1 MSDINTSNQL
11 LSNISD
17 DGLYSNLI
25 KQLNKD
31 FGLSGISYQF
41 KLNSNPKEL
50 GGQLQRVVYD
60 LITHN
65 FSDYLNLLYRVDIS
79 ENEIKKLDGSNIE
92 KLSENVS
99 RIILQRECKKV
110 WIRNKL

>member
-1 MSDINTSNQL
+1 MFNKTASVQL
-11 LSNISD
+11 LSEISD
-17 DGLYSNLI
+17 NGLYIQLI

-31 FGLSGISYQF
+31 FSLSGIDYE
-41 KLNSNPKEL
+41 LEINSNPKEL
-50 GGQLQRVVYD
+50 GGQLQLIIYD

-65 FSDYLNLLYRVDIS
+65 FSDYLNLLYRIDIS
-79 ENEIKKLDGSNIE
+79 ENEIKELDTSNIE

-99 RIILQRECKKV
+99 ILILKRECKKV